1 MLQLHLPPERANP
14 HWLCKKPSFL
24 KESFANEFIHP
35 KWKQSAE
42 LGTIFYLSLEPTS
55 KEHNR
60 SQSKHIPSR
69 LPADEKADSVGMD
82 EVIAWEKIAGLDPY
96 GVKAEQKTRLTGRAL
111 QFFCVHYLLNGL
123 LTSHSC
129 FFMKWSICF
138 RHQNRFI
145 LNGKSSCAV
154 AEIDVWEPSRQE
166 ALGMAPAHWNTLR
179 V

>member
-60 SQSKHIPSR
+60 SQSKHIPAR

-82 EVIAWEKIAGLDPY
+82 EVIAWEIKNFEKNHIPSIHQSHLLGSFLLYSTPTEHLKDHN
-96 GVKAEQKTRLTGRAL
+96 TFTLTL
-111 QFFCVHYLLNGL
+111 PQI
-123 LTSHSC
+123 
-129 FFMKWSICF
+129 SIF
-138 RHQNRFI
+138 PI
-145 LNGKSSCAV
+145 
-154 AEIDVWEPSRQE
+154 E
-166 ALGMAPAHWNTLR
+166 
-179 V
+179 